1 MNYTLW
7 INKELRFLPFV
18 FRDAVDWEEW
28 YQDWSFLDIFL
39 EVGGVAVGDSFEIG
53 EMFFY
58 SLGWDADFHSESRGT
73 QSAILCKKNDYF
85 LPTF

>member
-1 MNYTLW
+1 MMVYFPISSFGW
-7 INKELRFLPFV
+7 A
-18 FRDAVDWEEW
+18 DAFD
-28 YQDWSFLDIFL
+28 
-39 EVGGVAVGDSFEIG
+39 GAVGFEIG

-58 SLGWDADFHSESRGT
+58 SLGGDADFHSESRGT

>member
-1 MNYTLW
+1 MVYFPISSFGW
-7 INKELRFLPFV
+7 A
-18 FRDAVDWEEW
+18 DAF
-28 YQDWSFLDIFL
+28 Y
-39 EVGGVAVGDSFEIG
+39 GAVGFEIG

>member
-1 MNYTLW
+1 MMVYFP
-7 INKELRFLPFV
+7 IS
-18 FRDAVDWEEW
+18 
-28 YQDWSFLDIFL
+28 SFGWTDSFD
-39 EVGGVAVGDSFEIG
+39 GAVGFEIG

-58 SLGWDADFHSESRGT
+58 SLGGDAYFLSESHGT